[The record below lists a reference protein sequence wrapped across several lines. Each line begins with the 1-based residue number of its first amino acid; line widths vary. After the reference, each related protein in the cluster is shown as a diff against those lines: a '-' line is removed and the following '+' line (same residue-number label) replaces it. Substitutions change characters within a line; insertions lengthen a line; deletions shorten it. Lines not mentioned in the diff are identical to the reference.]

1 MADIAKRQNTNV
13 LIDRDSISIKVDGRV
28 NGTKAGQKVRSSSA
42 NPNDGFVYTSKTKR
56 IGEGENAEFFY
67 VFGKDEIDMGN
78 NIDKLKDWNP
88 NDPDGMF
95 RSVNQYRDN
104 ENFEGKI
111 NFKKQKGIINGD
123 VTPKNSF
130 IYNEG
135 NALIMSSDNKD
146 HSIDGEDTL
155 NDLNTEVGGG
165 YVKGTTSFYK
175 QLPDKWTQVITKVRE
190 L

>member
-78 NIDKLKDWNP
+78 NIDKLKEWNP

-123 VTPKNSF
+123 VTPENSF

-135 NALIMSSDNKD
+135 NALINSQTNKD

-155 NDLNTEVGGG
+155 DSLNTEVGGG
-165 YVKGTTSFYK
+165 YVKGTISFYN
-175 QLPDKWTQVITKVRE
+175 QFADQWTPELTKVRK